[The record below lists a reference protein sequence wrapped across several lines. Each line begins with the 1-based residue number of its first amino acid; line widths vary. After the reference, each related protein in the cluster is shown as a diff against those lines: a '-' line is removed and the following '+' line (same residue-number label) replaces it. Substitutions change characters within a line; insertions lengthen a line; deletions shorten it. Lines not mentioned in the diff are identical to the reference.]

1 MISMGEVVTVYL
13 TDEETTALRRFCEA
27 RAKAPVKTE
36 TWGENTKYSS
46 VSHLI
51 VVFVPFC
58 G

>member
-1 MISMGEVVTVYL
+1 MGEVVTVYL

-27 RAKAPVKTE
+27 RAKAPVKAE
-36 TWGENTKYSS
+36 TWGETTKYSS

-51 VVFVPFC
+51 VVLVPFC